1 MARVNNNKF
10 RAPVAGVARLQSREG
25 EWKINSSGVAPK
37 PGDSGYGKFLTA
49 FLVFFAVAVLSLL
62 TTATCSAQWIEK
74 SDLVGPFVD
83 GEPFDLIYLNED
95 GDNALMKVLPLGDKA
110 PTGGIPAKGLLVFEF
125 FEDGEEL
132 LEVPWT
138 SVNRIQTFDDILI
151 EEADAWKANKEFP
164 KAFRN
169 LLWVYDH
176 GGKTDPDLV
185 KSLKEL
191 MFDDGRRNFETG
203 EFELALSIY
212 EDIYQQNPNWRP
224 EGINLSLPNI
234 VMACYHGMIKK
245 QFDAED
251 YIGVRRSVASVV
263 GKYGKEASKLE
274 KEWSAKFVKRSNELV
289 AQSRKFAAQGRGRE
303 AHLASKKADQ
313 MAPGRPEVLALQA
326 QILKEFPL
334 VVVGV
339 TQEAA
344 DSSPGRTEH
353 WGARRVGRLTQR
365 TLVELDGLTDEGGKW
380 SFLNGVIYRA
390 DEIGLKYVFEIK
402 DEVSSFAV
410 PKVNAFQVSMRLLSL
425 ADPKSPI
432 YNEAWDKICESVKIV
447 DQRRVAVTLRSPY
460 IRPESLLNV
469 AFNDAD
475 EEGNPDN
482 NGAYVLTAQEDGFNT
497 YELNPRYDRRENRQH
512 PVIVEQV
519 FRSASAAVDDL
530 IANNID
536 VVDRVPPADL
546 DRLKSSDGVRIRAYV
561 LPTVHMLIPKIRG
574 KMENDNSF
582 RQGLS
587 FAIDRDMLV
596 RDVIC
601 GGKEVDGCEVLSGPF
616 PVGTEDSDQ
625 ISYGYDSSV
634 RALPFNSQ
642 LGMVL
647 INLSLRAKPPVQP
660 DPIPAPKLVI
670 AHPSSSTA
678 TDAAQAIARMWSEV
692 GVDTTT
698 RKLEPGESIPDDSLW
713 DFLYLE
719 VTVEEPL
726 TDASKLIGLSGFAKN
741 VSAPIEQTL
750 QKLSYAESW
759 RDACSK
765 LRTLHRQV
773 AVDLSVLPL
782 WQIKEHYAFRG
793 TVKEIGR
800 DLIHLYQHVDRWNID
815 LTEEEGPAKK

>member
-1 MARVNNNKF
+1 MTTKQNNIGCPGRLAQFCFASKF
-10 RAPVAGVARLQSREG
+10 VRSNL
-25 EWKINSSGVAPK
+25 
-37 PGDSGYGKFLTA
+37 LLA
-49 FLVFFAVAVLSLL
+49 FLLLSAWQLVFAS
-62 TTATCSAQWIEK
+62 TSSAQWIEK
-74 SDLVGPFVD
+74 TDLVGPFVD
-83 GEPFDLIYLNED
+83 GEPFDLIILNKD
-95 GDNALMKVLPLGDKA
+95 GDNAILKVLPLGDKVPA
-110 PTGGIPAKGLLVFEF
+110 RGIPDKGSLVFDL
-125 FEDGEEL
+125 FEDGEDL

-138 SVNRIQTFDDILI
+138 SVAEIKTFNDLLI
-151 EEADAWKANKEFP
+151 EEAEDWKSKKEFP

-169 LLWVYDH
+169 LLWIYDH
-176 GGKTDPDLV
+176 GGKSDPQLV
-185 KSLKEL
+185 SSLKKL
-191 MFDDGRRNFETG
+191 MFEDGRRNFETG

-224 EGINLSLPNI
+224 EGLKLTLPDI
-234 VMACYHGMIKK
+234 VIACHHGIIKK
-245 QFDAED
+245 KFDAED
-251 YIGVRRSVASVV
+251 YIGVRRSVESVV
-263 GKYGKEASKLE
+263 SKYGKEADKLK
-274 KEWSAKFVKRSNELV
+274 KEWSDKFLKRSDQLV
-289 AQSRKFAAQGRGRE
+289 AQARKFASQGRGRE
-303 AHLASKKADQ
+303 AHLAAKKADQ
-313 MAPGRPEVLALQA
+313 MSPGRPEVIAIQK
-326 QILKEFPL
+326 QILQEFPL

-339 TQEAA
+339 TQQAGDA
-344 DSSPGRTEH
+344 SPGRTEH

-390 DEIGLKYVFEIK
+390 DEIGLKYIFEIK

-410 PKVNAFQVSMRLLSL
+410 PEVSAFQVSMRLLSL
-425 ADPKSPI
+425 ADPSSPI
-432 YNEAWDKICESVKIV
+432 YNESWDKICESVKIV

-469 AFNDAD
+469 AFSDAD
-475 EEGNPDN
+475 ETGRPEQ
-482 NGAYVLTAQEDGFNT
+482 NGAYVLTDQKDGFNT
-497 YELNPRYDRRENRQH
+497 YELNPRYPRRENRQH

-519 FRSASAAVDDL
+519 FKSASQAVDGL

-546 DRLKSSDGVRIRAYV
+546 DRLKSAPGVRVRSYV

-574 KMENDNSF
+574 PMENDNSF

-587 FAIDRDMLV
+587 FAIDRELLV

-616 PVGTEDSDQ
+616 PIGTEDSDE

-634 RALPFNSQ
+634 RPLPFNSQ

-647 INLSLRAKPPVQP
+647 INLSLRPKPPVQP
-660 DPIPAPKLVI
+660 APIPAPKLVI

-678 TDAAQAIARMWSEV
+678 TNAAQAIARMWSEV
-692 GVDTTT
+692 GIDTST
-698 RKLEPGESIPDDSLW
+698 RKLEPGQSIPDDSLW

-800 DLIHLYQHVDRWNID
+800 DLIHLYQNADRWNID
-815 LTEEEGPAKK
+815 LTAEEESEK

>member
-1 MARVNNNKF
+1 MNKNRNNKIADASLTQGVPLTQELSGAQ
-10 RAPVAGVARLQSREG
+10 RLMSILLATVACVIAIESFVV
-25 EWKINSSGVAPK
+25 SS
-37 PGDSGYGKFLTA
+37 
-49 FLVFFAVAVLSLL
+49 
-62 TTATCSAQWIEK
+62 CSAQWIER
-74 SDLVGPFVD
+74 SDLVGPFID
-83 GEPFDLIYLNED
+83 GDPFDLIILNKSA
-95 GDNALMKVLPLGDKA
+95 DNAILKVLPLGDKA
-110 PTGGIPAKGLLVFEF
+110 PQGNLPAKGILIFEF
-125 FEDGEEL
+125 FEDGEDL
-132 LEVPWT
+132 LEVPWD
-138 SVNRIQTFDDILI
+138 SVQQITTFSDLLIQ
-151 EEADAWKANKEFP
+151 EAEGWKKNKEFA

-176 GGKTDPDLV
+176 GGKSDPELV
-185 KSLKEL
+185 SSLKKL
-191 MFDDGRRNFETG
+191 LFDDGRRNFETG

-212 EDIYQQNPNWRP
+212 EDIYQQNPSWRP
-224 EGINLSLPNI
+224 DGMGRSLIDI
-234 VMACYHGMIKK
+234 VMACYHGIIKK
-245 QFDAED
+245 QFEAED
-251 YIGVRRSVASVV
+251 YLGVRRSVESVAE
-263 GKYGKEASKLE
+263 KYGEDADNLE
-274 KEWSAKFVKRSNELV
+274 KEWKKRFVQRSQKLV
-289 AQSRKFAAQGRGRE
+289 EQSRELAAQGQGRQ
-303 AHLASKKADQ
+303 AHLAIKQAEQ
-313 MAPGRPEVLALQA
+313 MSPGRPEVTAVQA
-326 QILKEFPL
+326 EILREFPL

-339 TQEAA
+339 TQGAG

-380 SFLNGVIYRA
+380 SFLNGSIYRA

-402 DEVSSFAV
+402 DEVPSFAV
-410 PKVNAFQVSMRLLSL
+410 PKVNAFQVSLRLLSL
-425 ADPKSPI
+425 ADPQSPI
-432 YNEAWDKICESVKIV
+432 YNEAWDKICESVKII
-447 DQRRVAVTLRSPY
+447 DQRRVAVTLRSPF
-460 IRPESLLNV
+460 IRPESLLNI
-469 AFNDAD
+469 AFTDAD
-475 EEGNPDN
+475 PNGTPDHD
-482 NGAYVLTAQEDGFNT
+482 GAYVLTAREESFET
-497 YELNPRYDRRENRQH
+497 YELNPRYQPRENRQH
-512 PVIVEQV
+512 PVIVEQM
-519 FRSASAAVDDL
+519 FRSASTAVDDL

-546 DRLKSSDGVRIRAYV
+546 DRLKSAQGVRVRAYV

-574 KMENDNSF
+574 KLETDNSF

-587 FAIDRDMLV
+587 FGIDRDLLL

-601 GGKEVDGCEVLSGPF
+601 GGEEIDGCEVLSGPF

-634 RALPFNSQ
+634 RPLPFNSQ

-647 INLSLRAKPPVQP
+647 INLALRAKPPVQP

-670 AHPSSSTA
+670 AHPSGSTA
-678 TDAAQAIARMWSEV
+678 TEAAQAIARMWSDI
-692 GVDTTT
+692 GIDTST
-698 RKLEPGESIPDDSLW
+698 RKLEPGQSVPDDELW

-726 TDASKLIGLSGFAKN
+726 TDAAKLIGLSGFAKK

-750 QKLSYAESW
+750 QKLSYSESW

-800 DLIHLYQHVDRWNID
+800 DLIHLYQNVDRWNID
-815 LTEEEGPAKK
+815 LTAEEATGKK

>member
-1 MARVNNNKF
+1 MTTKQNNIGCPGRLAQFCFASKF
-10 RAPVAGVARLQSREG
+10 VRSNL
-25 EWKINSSGVAPK
+25 
-37 PGDSGYGKFLTA
+37 LLA
-49 FLVFFAVAVLSLL
+49 FLLLSAWQLVFAS
-62 TTATCSAQWIEK
+62 TSSAQWIEK
-74 SDLVGPFVD
+74 TDLVGPFVD
-83 GEPFDLIYLNED
+83 GEPFDLIILNKD
-95 GDNALMKVLPLGDKA
+95 GDNAILKVLPLGDKVPA
-110 PTGGIPAKGLLVFEF
+110 RGIPDKGSLVFDL
-125 FEDGEEL
+125 FEDGEDL

-138 SVNRIQTFDDILI
+138 SIAKIKTFNDLLI
-151 EEADAWKANKEFP
+151 EEAEDWKSKKEFP

-169 LLWVYDH
+169 LLWIYDH
-176 GGKTDPDLV
+176 GGKSDPQLV
-185 KSLKEL
+185 SSLKKL
-191 MFDDGRRNFETG
+191 MFEDGRRNFETG

-224 EGINLSLPNI
+224 EGLKLTLPDI
-234 VMACYHGMIKK
+234 VIACHHGIIKK
-245 QFDAED
+245 KFDAED
-251 YIGVRRSVASVV
+251 YIGVRRSVESVV
-263 GKYGKEASKLE
+263 SKYGKEADKLK
-274 KEWSAKFVKRSNELV
+274 KEWSDKFLKRSDQLV
-289 AQSRKFAAQGRGRE
+289 AQARKFASQGRGRE
-303 AHLASKKADQ
+303 AHLAAKKADQ
-313 MAPGRPEVLALQA
+313 MSPGRPEVIAIQK
-326 QILKEFPL
+326 QILQEFPL

-339 TQEAA
+339 TQQAGDA
-344 DSSPGRTEH
+344 SPGRTEH

-390 DEIGLKYVFEIK
+390 DEIGLKYIFEIK

-410 PKVNAFQVSMRLLSL
+410 PEVSAFQVSMRLLSL
-425 ADPKSPI
+425 ADPSSPI
-432 YNEAWDKICESVKIV
+432 YNESWDKICESVKIV
-447 DQRRVAVTLRSPY
+447 DQHRVAVTLRSPY

-469 AFNDAD
+469 AFSDAD
-475 EEGNPDN
+475 ETGRPEQ
-482 NGAYVLTAQEDGFNT
+482 NGAYVLTDQKDGFNT
-497 YELNPRYDRRENRQH
+497 YELNPRYPRRENRQH

-519 FRSASAAVDDL
+519 FKSGSQAVDGL

-546 DRLKSSDGVRIRAYV
+546 DRLKSAPGVRVRSYV

-574 KMENDNSF
+574 PMENDNSF

-587 FAIDRDMLV
+587 FAIDRELLV

-616 PVGTEDSDQ
+616 PIGTEDSDE

-634 RALPFNSQ
+634 RPLPFNSQ

-647 INLSLRAKPPVQP
+647 INLSLRPKPPVQP
-660 DPIPAPKLVI
+660 APIPAPKLVI

-678 TDAAQAIARMWSEV
+678 TNAAQAIARMWSEV
-692 GVDTTT
+692 GIDTST
-698 RKLEPGESIPDDSLW
+698 RKLEPGQSIPDDSLW

-800 DLIHLYQHVDRWNID
+800 DLIHLYQNADRWNID
-815 LTEEEGPAKK
+815 LTAEEESEK

>member
-1 MARVNNNKF
+1 MASRQNNKNTF
-10 RAPVAGVARLQSREG
+10 ANAMTLLLFLALLALLPAG
-25 EWKINSSGVAPK
+25 N
-37 PGDSGYGKFLTA
+37 
-49 FLVFFAVAVLSLL
+49 
-62 TTATCSAQWIEK
+62 CSAQWIEK
-74 SDLVGPFVD
+74 TDLVGPFVD
-83 GEPFDLIYLNED
+83 GDPFDLIYLNKD
-95 GDNALMKVLPLGDKA
+95 GDNAILKVLPLGDKV
-110 PTGGIPAKGLLVFEF
+110 PQGEIPAKGVLVFDF
-125 FEDGEEL
+125 FEEGGEL

-138 SVNRIQTFDDILI
+138 SVESVKTFEDLLI
-151 EEADAWKANKEFP
+151 EEANAWKESKEFP

-185 KSLKEL
+185 KSLKDL

-224 EGINLSLPNI
+224 EGLKLTLPNI

-251 YIGVRRSVASVV
+251 YIGVRRSVKSVV
-263 GKYGKEASKLE
+263 AKYGKDANKLE
-274 KEWSAKFVKRSNELV
+274 KEWTDKFVKRSDDLV
-289 AQSRKFAAQGRGRE
+289 AQARRFASQGKGRE
-303 AHLASKKADQ
+303 AHLAAKKADQ
-313 MAPGRPEVLALQA
+313 MSPGRPEVMALQA
-326 QILKEFPL
+326 EILKEFPL

-339 TQEAA
+339 TQESADAA
-344 DSSPGRTEH
+344 PGRTEH

-380 SFLNGVIYRA
+380 SFLNGVIYRS

-402 DEVSSFAV
+402 DEIASFAV
-410 PKVNAFQVSMRLLSL
+410 PKVNAFQVSMRLLAL
-425 ADPKSPI
+425 ADPESPI
-432 YNEAWDKICESVKIV
+432 YNEAWDKICESVKII

-460 IRPESLLNV
+460 IRPESLLNI
-469 AFNDAD
+469 AFSDAD
-475 EEGNPDN
+475 ENGKREH
-482 NGAYVLTAQEDGFNT
+482 NGAYILTGQQDGFST
-497 YELNPRYDRRENRQH
+497 YELNPLYERRENRQH

-519 FRSASAAVDDL
+519 FGSASAAVDDL

-536 VVDRVPPADL
+536 VVDRVPVADL
-546 DRLKSSDGVRIRAYV
+546 DRLKAADGVRVRSYV

-574 KMENDNSF
+574 AMENDNSF

-587 FAIDRDMLV
+587 FGINREMLV

-601 GGKEVDGCEVLSGPF
+601 GGKEIDGCEVLSGPF
-616 PVGTEDSDQ
+616 PIGTEDSDQ

-634 RALPFNSQ
+634 RPLPFNSQ

-647 INLSLRAKPPVQP
+647 INLSLRAKPPKRP
-660 DPIPAPKLVI
+660 DPIVPPNLVI

-678 TDAAQAIARMWSEV
+678 TNAAQAIARMWTDI
-692 GVDTTT
+692 GVDTST
-698 RKLEPGESIPDDSLW
+698 RLLEPGQSVPDDSLW

-726 TDASKLIGLSGFAKN
+726 TDASKLIGLSGFAKD

-750 QKLSYAESW
+750 QKLSYSQSW

-765 LRTLHRQV
+765 LRTLHRQI
-773 AVDLSVLPL
+773 AVDLSVVPL

-815 LTEEEGPAKK
+815 LTGEEGPAKK